1 MDLLRAKLL
10 RRVYRRISQ
19 KKYIFFNVIVDRK
32 TFEDN
37 LSRCV
42 KLFRENGGV
51 YRRKTTGRTVA
62 VIETVREIMQNAP
75 HTSIRQLSQRNRV
88 NLV

>member
-19 KKYIFFNVIVDRK
+19 KRTFFLNVIVDRK

-42 KLFRENGGV
+42 KLFRQTGGV
-51 YRRKTTGRTVA
+51 YRRKITGRTVA
-62 VIETVREIMQNAP
+62 TQQTDPCVGK
-75 HTSIRQLSQRNRV
+75 
-88 NLV
+88 